1 MPYTFARSQA
11 LFDRATRSIAAG
23 VNSGIRKMEAPVPLY
38 FTKGSG
44 PNLWDAD
51 GNHYLDFQLGQGALL
66 YGHAPAGMADA
77 MAAQARLGTHWA
89 AQCELEI
96 EVAER
101 IQAMI
106 PSAELVRFN
115 NSATEVV
122 LSAFRLARAHTG
134 RKLILRFEGH
144 YHGWADEGLVGF
156 ANPMDKW
163 GDDENPAR
171 LHPSKGVI
179 PEVLDQFVMARW
191 NDPGHLRRVVDR
203 YRGQLAAIVFE
214 PVLCNTC
221 CLEPVASLM
230 STIRELCDR
239 DGMLMISDETIT
251 GFRFGASCAQGH
263 YGFRPD
269 LTILGKAV
277 GGGTPFAALAGTKAA
292 FAKILSGEVVHA
304 GTLNGNPLCLAA
316 SKWSLDQVLA
326 LGKNHPAGIQRLG
339 QRLMDGLVTLSRE
352 HGVPMRPQG
361 PRLIFHAVMLKLG
374 AAEGPIMDYR
384 DYVRRHDAPRWMHLR
399 RCLLEEGVRAIERG
413 LWSISLAHDE
423 SHIDQALQRA
433 AIAFRRHV
441 ETWKAP
447 A

>member
-1 MPYTFARSQA
+1 MPYTFAKSQE
-11 LFDRATRSIAAG
+11 LFQRAQNSIASG

-38 FTKGSG
+38 FARGSG
-44 PNLWDAD
+44 PNLWDVD

-66 YGHAPAGMADA
+66 YGHAPAGMAEVIG
-77 MAAQARLGTHWA
+77 AQAKLGTHWA

-101 IQAMI
+101 LQKMI

-122 LSAFRLARAHTG
+122 LAAFRLARAHTG

-156 ANPMDKW
+156 ANPVASW

-171 LHPSKGVI
+171 THPSKGVI
-179 PEVLDQFVMARW
+179 PEVLDQFVVARW
-191 NDPGHLRRVVDR
+191 NDVEHLRRRVDQF
-203 YRGQLAAIVFE
+203 RGQIAAIVFE

-221 CLEPVASLM
+221 CLEPVEGLM
-230 STIRELCDR
+230 AAIRELCDR

-251 GFRFGASCAQGH
+251 GFRFGAACAQGY
-263 YGFRPD
+263 YGYKPD
-269 LTILGKAV
+269 LTILGKAI

-292 FAKILSGEVVHA
+292 MAKILSGEVVHA
-304 GTLNGNPLCLAA
+304 GTLNANPLCLAA
-316 SKWSLDQVLA
+316 SKWCLDEVLA
-326 LGKNHPAGIQRLG
+326 LGSVHPSQSQELG
-339 QRLMDGLVTLSRE
+339 RALMAGLVALAHE
-352 HGVPMRPQG
+352 HGVPLRPQG
-361 PRLIFHAVMLKLG
+361 PGLIFHGVILNPG
-374 AAEGPIMDYR
+374 VAEGAIRDCR
-384 DYVRRHDAPRWMHLR
+384 DYVRRHDAPRWAHLL

-413 LWSISLAHDE
+413 LWSISLEHTRSD
-423 SHIDQALQRA
+423 IDKALLGA
-433 AIAFRRHV
+433 TTAFRRHTT
-441 ETWKAP
+441 TWPVA